1 MGTALV
7 CFNSEDKAD
16 DILHTFI
23 VSKSKENDNELVL
36 LLNCFKKWQG
46 ECVIFIEFFFFY
58 KSILKVLGRNQWVW
72 AERQRLGSEIWKYW
86 EMQ

>member
-36 LLNCFKKWQG
+36 LLNCFKK
-46 ECVIFIEFFFFY
+46 
-58 KSILKVLGRNQWVW
+58 
-72 AERQRLGSEIWKYW
+72 
-86 EMQ
+86 